1 MADVPANI
9 SLAHYR
15 AIRKS
20 RTNLRNKNTELRTE
34 VKRLEE
40 KLDVQANYIYSL
52 KYQAQLRHQQS
63 QRPHFFN

>member
-1 MADVPANI
+1 MTDAPANI

-20 RTNLRNKNTELRTE
+20 RTNLRNK

-40 KLDVQANYIYSL
+40 KLDTAN
-52 KYQAQLRHQQS
+52 RHLANNGLIFLIEGEVYDTRNQV
-63 QRPHFFN
+63 RP